1 MSNAQN
7 PNIELLLLAVN
18 QLGDLVD
25 EMVFIGGCATGL
37 LITDAAAPP
46 IRATKDVDAIVQ
58 VATKADYYKLS
69 KRFYRQGFVEDT
81 SEGAPLCRWITDNVT
96 LDVMPTE
103 ADILGFGNKWYTA
116 AMENAEIISLPGKV
130 DIRMVSAPYFLIT
143 KLEAFDG
150 RGNGD
155 YLLSHDIEDMIA
167 VIDGRSEL
175 VEEVRQAEST
185 LVDVLATRFHKLLE
199 NRQFVDAVYGHMPTD
214 EVNQSR
220 VEKILNTIKKISDK
234 KWACEIISLV

>member
-1 MSNAQN
+1 MTNSQN
-7 PNIELLLLAVN
+7 PNRELLLLAVN
-18 QLGDLVD
+18 QLGDLVN

-37 LITDAAAPP
+37 LITDVAAPP

-69 KRFYRQGFVEDT
+69 ERLREQGFVEDT
-81 SEGAPLCRWITDNVT
+81 SEGAPLCRWVTKNVT

-103 ADILGFGNKWYTA
+103 AEILGFGNQWYAA
-116 AMENAEIISLPGKV
+116 AMDNAEAISLIENV

-155 YLLSHDIEDMIA
+155 YRLSHDVEDMIA
-167 VIDGRSEL
+167 VMDGRPEL
-175 VEEVRQAEST
+175 AEEVRQTEPA
-185 LVDVLATRFHKLLE
+185 LVDELATRFQELLE
-199 NRQFVDAVYGHMPTD
+199 DQQFLDSVPGHMPPD
-214 EVNQSR
+214 EVSQSR
-220 VEKILNTIKKISDK
+220 VEKVFNTIRKISDSDNK
-234 KWACEIISLV
+234 

>member
-1 MSNAQN
+1 MVNVQN

-25 EMVFIGGCATGL
+25 EMAFIGGCATGL

-46 IRATKDVDAIVQ
+46 IRVTKDVDAIVQ
-58 VATKADYYKLS
+58 VTTKADYYKLS
-69 KRFYRQGFVEDT
+69 ERLRQQGFVEDM
-81 SEGAPLCRWITDNVT
+81 SEDAPLCRWVTDNVT

-103 ADILGFGNKWYTA
+103 ADILGFGNKWYAA
-116 AMENAEIISLPGKV
+116 AMDNAEIVTLQDKV

-167 VIDGRSEL
+167 VMDGRPEL
-175 VEEVRQAEST
+175 AEEVRQSESA
-185 LVDVLATRFHKLLE
+185 LVDELATRFHDLLKDQE
-199 NRQFVDAVYGHMPTD
+199 FVDAVSGHMPTD
-214 EVNQSR
+214 EVSQSR
-220 VEKILNTIKKISDK
+220 VERIFITIKKISDTK
-234 KWACEIISLV
+234 

>member
-1 MSNAQN
+1 MVNAQN

-18 QLGDLVD
+18 QLGDLVE

-37 LITDAAAPP
+37 LITDAAAAP
-46 IRATKDVDAIVQ
+46 IRVTKDVDAIVQ
-58 VATKADYYKLS
+58 VATKTDYYKLS
-69 KRFYRQGFVEDT
+69 ERLRQQGFVEDT
-81 SEGAPLCRWITDNVT
+81 SDDAPLCRWVTDKVT

-116 AMENAEIISLPGKV
+116 AMINAEIISLTGKV

-167 VIDGRSEL
+167 VMDGRPEL
-175 VEEVRQAEST
+175 AEEVRQSELA
-185 LVDVLATRFHKLLE
+185 LVDELAT
-199 NRQFVDAVYGHMPTD
+199 
-214 EVNQSR
+214 
-220 VEKILNTIKKISDK
+220 
-234 KWACEIISLV
+234 

>member
-1 MSNAQN
+1 MVKAQN

-58 VATKADYYKLS
+58 VITKADYYKLS
-69 KRFYRQGFVEDT
+69 ERLRRQGFAEDT
-81 SEGAPLCRWITDNVT
+81 SEDAPMCRWVTDNIT

-116 AMENAEIISLPGKV
+116 AMDNAEIVSLLSKIN
-130 DIRMVSAPYFLIT
+130 IRMVSAPYFLVT

-150 RGNGD
+150 RGDGD
-155 YLLSHDIEDMIA
+155 YILSHDIEDIIA

-175 VEEVRQAEST
+175 IEEVSQSGSA
-185 LVDVLATRFHKLLE
+185 LVQVLKTRFDDLLK
-199 NRQFVDAVYGHMPTD
+199 NQSFVDAVSGHMPTD
-214 EVNQSR
+214 EVSQSR
-220 VEKILNTIKKISDK
+220 VERILDTVK
-234 KWACEIISLV
+234 EITDMKLVSKQ

>member
-1 MSNAQN
+1 MVNAQN

-37 LITDAAAPP
+37 LITDAAAPQ
-46 IRATKDVDAIVQ
+46 IRVTKDVDVIVR

-69 KRFYRQGFVEDT
+69 ARLRRQGFVEDT
-81 SEGAPLCRWITDNVT
+81 SDGAPLCRWITNNVT
-96 LDVMPTE
+96 LDILPTE
-103 ADILGFGNKWYTA
+103 ADILGFGNQWYPA

-130 DIRMVSAPYFLIT
+130 DIQMVSAPYFLIT

-167 VIDGRSEL
+167 VMDGRPEL
-175 VEEVRQAEST
+175 ADEVRMSEQALE
-185 LVDVLATRFHKLLE
+185 DELATRFDRLLE
-199 NRQFVDAVYGHMPTD
+199 DQQFLDAVSGHMPTD
-214 EVNQSR
+214 EVSQSR

-234 KWACEIISLV
+234 K

>member
-1 MSNAQN
+1 MTNSQN

-18 QLGDLVD
+18 QLGDLVN

-69 KRFYRQGFVEDT
+69 ERLREQGFVEDT
-81 SEGAPLCRWITDNVT
+81 SEGAPLCRWVTNNVT

-103 ADILGFGNKWYTA
+103 AEILGFGNQWYAA
-116 AMENAEIISLPGKV
+116 AMDNSETISLIENV

-155 YLLSHDIEDMIA
+155 YRLSHDVEDMIA
-167 VIDGRSEL
+167 VMDGRPEL
-175 VEEVRQAEST
+175 AEEVRQTEPA
-185 LVDVLATRFHKLLE
+185 LVDELATRFQALLE
-199 NRQFVDAVYGHMPTD
+199 NRQFVDSVSGHMPPD
-214 EVNQSR
+214 EVSQSR
-220 VEKILNTIKKISDK
+220 VEEVFNTIRKISDNK
-234 KWACEIISLV
+234 

>member
-1 MSNAQN
+1 MTNSQN
-7 PNIELLLLAVN
+7 PNRELLLLAVN
-18 QLGDLVD
+18 QLGDLVN

-37 LITDAAAPP
+37 LITDVAAPP

-69 KRFYRQGFVEDT
+69 ERLREQGFVEDT
-81 SEGAPLCRWITDNVT
+81 SEGAPLCRWVTKNVT

-103 ADILGFGNKWYTA
+103 AEILGFGNQWYAA
-116 AMENAEIISLPGKV
+116 AMDNAEAISLIENV

-155 YLLSHDIEDMIA
+155 YRLSHDVEDMIA
-167 VIDGRSEL
+167 VMDGRPEL
-175 VEEVRQAEST
+175 AEAVRQTEPA
-185 LVDVLATRFHKLLE
+185 LVDELATRFQELLE
-199 NRQFVDAVYGHMPTD
+199 DQQFLDSVPGHMPPD
-214 EVNQSR
+214 EVSQSR
-220 VEKILNTIKKISDK
+220 VEKVFNTIRKISDSDNK
-234 KWACEIISLV
+234 

>member
-1 MSNAQN
+1 MVKAQN

-58 VATKADYYKLS
+58 VTTKADYYKLS
-69 KRFYRQGFVEDT
+69 ERLREKGFVEDI
-81 SEGAPLCRWITDNVT
+81 SEGAPLCRWVTDNVT

-103 ADILGFGNKWYTA
+103 ADILGFGNQWYTA
-116 AMENAEIISLPGKV
+116 AMDNAEVVHLLDKV

-150 RGNGD
+150 RGDGD
-155 YLLSHDIEDMIA
+155 YILSHDIEDIIA
-167 VIDGRSEL
+167 VMDGRSEL
-175 VEEVRQAEST
+175 IGEVSQSESV
-185 LVDVLATRFHKLLE
+185 LVNVLKTRFNNLLKD
-199 NRQFVDAVYGHMPTD
+199 QSFVDAVSGHMPTD
-214 EVNQSR
+214 EISQSR
-220 VEKILNTIKKISDK
+220 VERILDTIKEISDM
-234 KWACEIISLV
+234 